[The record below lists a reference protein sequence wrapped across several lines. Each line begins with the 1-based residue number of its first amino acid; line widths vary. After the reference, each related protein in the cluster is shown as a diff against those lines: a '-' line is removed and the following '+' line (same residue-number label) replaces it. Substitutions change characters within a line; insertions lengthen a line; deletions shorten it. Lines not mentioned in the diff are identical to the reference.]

1 MHEESKKD
9 NVSSAKPTGVVLPCF
24 SFYKDVDSLTPRD
37 LQSKTDFQYD
47 MVHPY
52 AVYDSSIPIK
62 ELPKYKVSLKLCTLL
77 KGVPNGPAY
86 IECTIPGNEVYSFKG
101 VGVFD

>member
-1 MHEESKKD
+1 
-9 NVSSAKPTGVVLPCF
+9 
-24 SFYKDVDSLTPRD
+24 
-37 LQSKTDFQYD
+37 

-52 AVYDSSIPIK
+52 AVYGSSIPIE

-86 IECTIPGNEVYSFKG
+86 IECTIPGDESNSLKG

>member
-1 MHEESKKD
+1 
-9 NVSSAKPTGVVLPCF
+9 
-24 SFYKDVDSLTPRD
+24 
-37 LQSKTDFQYD
+37 

-52 AVYDSSIPIK
+52 RYHNSSIPIE
-62 ELPKYKVSLKLCTLL
+62 ELPKVKVSLKLCTLL

-86 IECTIPGNEVYSFKG
+86 IECTIPGDEVNSFKG

>member
-1 MHEESKKD
+1 
-9 NVSSAKPTGVVLPCF
+9 
-24 SFYKDVDSLTPRD
+24 
-37 LQSKTDFQYD
+37 

-52 AVYDSSIPIK
+52 ATYESIIPI
-62 ELPKYKVSLKLCTLL
+62 EEFPKVKVSLKFCFLL

-86 IECTIPGNEVYSFKG
+86 IECTIPGDEFDSFKG